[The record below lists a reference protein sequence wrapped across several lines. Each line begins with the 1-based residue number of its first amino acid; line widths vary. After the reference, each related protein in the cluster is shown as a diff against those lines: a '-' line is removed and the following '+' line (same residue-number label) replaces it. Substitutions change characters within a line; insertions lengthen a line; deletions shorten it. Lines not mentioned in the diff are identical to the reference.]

1 MSQFYK
7 SHDLPAIAYYW
18 IPPLP
23 FCSER
28 PRERWDGEIHLKFQG
43 GWFLKDGGT
52 QKFLR
57 DDSKAL
63 MSVFLSLE
71 KQGRAVLRQERKIL
85 FSRDTVIHFTAQT
98 IHTII

>member
-1 MSQFYK
+1 MICQPYS
-7 SHDLPAIAYYW
+7 W
-18 IPPLP
+18 IPPHPL
-23 FCSER
+23 CSER
-28 PRERWDGEIHLKFQG
+28 LRERWDGEIHLKFQG

-57 DDSKAL
+57 DDSEAL

-85 FSRDTVIHFTAQT
+85 FSRDTDSLYSSDYTHNHIGWEF
-98 IHTII
+98 